1 MSIWQ
6 LQDAKARL
14 SELLKTAEID
24 GPQEITVHGKPVAV
38 VLSQREY
45 QQLTGMHESLADFM
59 RRSPLHESDDV
70 DFTRD
75 GSLTREI
82 AL

>member
-14 SELLKTAEID
+14 SELLKTAELD

-38 VLSQREY
+38 VLSRREY
-45 QQLTGMHESLADFM
+45 QRLTGMHESLADFM
-59 RRSPLHESDDV
+59 QRSPLHERDEV
-70 DFTRD
+70 DFVRD
-75 GSLTREI
+75 RSPTREI